1 MTQTHWKKLINP
13 DYLGAYALEPGQDLV
28 VTIDYIKQEQVIGT
42 DGKKEE
48 LPVAHFVERET
59 KPMILN
65 STNMKSISA
74 LFKTPYIEEWHG
86 RQIQLY
92 SEEVRAFGEVVDAL
106 RVRPFAPKQDKPKCA
121 DCSAEIGTVGKM
133 SAKGVAE
140 YTAKQYGRPL
150 CETCAKAAKAK
161 QDELKGADVL
171 AANETV

>member
-86 RQIQLY
+86 RQIQLF
-92 SEEVRAFGEVVDAL
+92 SAEVKAFGEVVDAL
-106 RVRPFAPKQDKPKCA
+106 RVRPYAPKQTKPICT
-121 DCSAEIGTVGKM
+121 DCSAEIGSAGKM
-133 SAKGVAE
+133 DGIKVAE
-140 YTAKQYGRPL
+140 YTAKKYGKPL
-150 CETCAKAAKAK
+150 CADCAKAAQAK
-161 QDELKGADVL
+161 QDESKGTDAL
-171 AANETV
+171 NASE